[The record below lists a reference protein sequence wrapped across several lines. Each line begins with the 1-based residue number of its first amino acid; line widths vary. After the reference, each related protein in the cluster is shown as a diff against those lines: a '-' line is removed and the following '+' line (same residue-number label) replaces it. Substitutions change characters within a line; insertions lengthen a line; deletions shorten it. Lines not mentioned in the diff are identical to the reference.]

1 MVGVFI
7 HTASPK
13 YIFQGLATFKIRQ
26 EGGFWVQLS
35 DEALVDEVQSGSTLA
50 FGLLMKR
57 YERLVYRI
65 ALDYAK
71 NPDSAMDITQN
82 VFLKAHSNLAS
93 FAGSG
98 VFKAWLM
105 RIARNESITWFRRQK
120 KDRLT
125 DELTADNTPVL
136 RAVQTDEVERQ
147 QQHAVI
153 QSELKKLS
161 DNQRVAVSLRYFEEF
176 SVREIAQVLEV
187 SEGNVKSILFR
198 GLEKLRNT
206 TTFRRRHSYA
216 QL

>member
-1 MVGVFI
+1 M
-7 HTASPK
+7 
-13 YIFQGLATFKIRQ
+13 
-26 EGGFWVQLS
+26 QLS
-35 DEALVDEVQSGSTLA
+35 DEALVEEVQTGSTLA

-65 ALDYAK
+65 ALDHAK

-82 VFLKAHSNLAS
+82 VFLKAHTNLSS
-93 FAGSG
+93 FTGSG
-98 VFKAWLM
+98 VFKAWLL
-105 RIARNESITWFRRQK
+105 RIARNESISWFRLQR

-125 DELTADNTPVL
+125 DELVAHNAPVL
-136 RAVQTDEVERQ
+136 RAVQSDEIERQ
-147 QQHAVI
+147 QQHDLI
-153 QSELKKLS
+153 QSELKKLN
-161 DNQRVAVSLRYFEEF
+161 DKQRTAVFLRYFEEF
-176 SVREIAQVLEV
+176 SLREIAEVLEV

>member
-1 MVGVFI
+1 M
-7 HTASPK
+7 
-13 YIFQGLATFKIRQ
+13 
-26 EGGFWVQLS
+26 QLS

-65 ALDYAK
+65 AFDYAK

-82 VFLKAHSNLAS
+82 VFLKAHSHLDS
-93 FAGSG
+93 FTGSG

-105 RIARNESITWFRRQK
+105 RIARNESLTWYRRQK

-125 DELTADNTPVL
+125 EELTTDNAPAL
-136 RAVQTDEVERQ
+136 RAVQSDEVERE

-153 QSELKKLS
+153 QSELRKLN
-161 DNQRVAVSLRYFEEF
+161 DNQRIAVSLRYFEEF
-176 SVREIAQVLEV
+176 TLREIAQVLEV
-187 SEGNVKSILFR
+187 SEGNVKSILYR